1 MACFDYL
8 VIPISPIALYHGC
21 ILLFLIEYKIK
32 WFTLSCGDPEH
43 VLGHL
48 AVLGLF
54 HELPPWSE
62 FSLTVAGIALIKGSR
77 SSGREVFCRGLEFF
91 WNVGSGKT
99 GRSFCDAK
107 LGIFRPVIAK
117 PLRDTKHFSI

>member
-8 VIPISPIALYHGC
+8 VIPISPITLYHGC

-32 WFTLSCGDPEH
+32 WFSLSCSDPEH

-54 HELPPWSE
+54 HALPPSSE
-62 FSLTVAGIALIKGSR
+62 FSLTVAGIA
-77 SSGREVFCRGLEFF
+77 FCE
-91 WNVGSGKT
+91 
-99 GRSFCDAK
+99 
-107 LGIFRPVIAK
+107 
-117 PLRDTKHFSI
+117 LRAAARDFGGDR